1 MLKPDNAEKSI
12 LCIDEASGLV
22 VESTEEGNDFFDD
35 ENQLV
40 QGIKD
45 MVNFLSQVEANLLV
59 TERVVNAL
67 ADADLIAPW
76 EINLKQGEEVV
87 PVEGLFSVDEVAL
100 NKLDDEDFLTLRKA
114 GGLAL
119 AYAQLLSMNQLAVLE
134 RLGVLQGQILEQQ
147 AANYEAG
154 NLTGFSLS
162 EDEGS
167 LMFD

>member
-87 PVEGLFSVDEVAL
+87 PVEGIFRVDEAVL
-100 NKLDDEDFLTLRKA
+100 KKLDDEDLLTLRKA
-114 GGLAL
+114 GGLAI
-119 AYAQLLSMNQLAVLE
+119 AYGQLFSMNQLAVL
-134 RLGVLQGQILEQQ
+134 
-147 AANYEAG
+147 
-154 NLTGFSLS
+154 
-162 EDEGS
+162 GS
-167 LMFD
+167 LGGL

>member
-1 MLKPDNAEKSI
+1 LLKPDNAEKSI

-87 PVEGLFSVDEVAL
+87 PVEGIFRVDEAVL
-100 NKLDDEDFLTLRKA
+100 KKLDDEDLLTLRKA
-114 GGLAL
+114 GGLAI
-119 AYAQLLSMNQLAVLE
+119 AYGQLFSMNQLAVL
-134 RLGVLQGQILEQQ
+134 
-147 AANYEAG
+147 
-154 NLTGFSLS
+154 
-162 EDEGS
+162 GS
-167 LMFD
+167 LGGL